1 MVRNSRDNRGSGFG
15 YRSGYRCNSPQDE
28 NSVTGENQMSNKTP
42 KHGKSVGRSADIYRE
57 IEELAVCMI
66 GAAMLICL
74 LPLLKY
80 LDKE

>member
-1 MVRNSRDNRGSGFG
+1 
-15 YRSGYRCNSPQDE
+15 
-28 NSVTGENQMSNKTP
+28 MSAAGKE
-42 KHGKSVGRSADIYRE
+42 HGKIIGKAAGIYRE

>member
-1 MVRNSRDNRGSGFG
+1 M
-15 YRSGYRCNSPQDE
+15 
-28 NSVTGENQMSNKTP
+28 SVAGK
-42 KHGKSVGRSADIYRE
+42 KHGKAVRRAAGIYRE